1 MKQKEGNIGD
11 IMITGFCLL
20 AMTVLMLSY
29 TDSMQLIQQKIQV
42 SQIARKY
49 ILKMET
55 EGYLTPDAKT
65 ALREELQ
72 EIGVTELD
80 YDGTTLEVVG
90 YGEPIALQLQGK
102 LGEKYDFS
110 EKRVST
116 AKN

>member
-1 MKQKEGNIGD
+1 MRQREGNIGD

-29 TDSMQLIQQKIQV
+29 TDSMQLIQQKTQV

-55 EGYLTPDAKT
+55 EGYLTPAAKT
-65 ALREELQ
+65 SLGEELQ
-72 EIGVTELD
+72 EIGVTELT
-80 YDGTTLEVVG
+80 YHGTTLEEAG

-102 LGEKYDFS
+102 LRDKYDFS